1 MSCNPERVT
10 AFVDGELR
18 AGLSAEVK
26 GHLRICK
33 VCGPQ
38 AGFEAAL
45 RERLQ
50 TLAPPE
56 PPPSLAPRILR
67 AVTTGLALSAGV
79 F

>member
-26 GHLRICK
+26 GHLRICP

-38 AGFEAAL
+38 AAFEAAL
-45 RERLQ
+45 RERL
-50 TLAPPE
+50 LALPPPE
-56 PPPSLAPRILR
+56 PPPSLAPCILR
-67 AVTTGLALSAGV
+67 AVRTEART
-79 F
+79 FN